1 MAYTVQEVAK
11 LSGTTVKTLYHY
23 QKVGLLFPNRIGEN
37 GYRYYTE
44 KEMERLQQILFYRE
58 LDFSLEQIKIALESE
73 PDRQKCLEQQKILL
87 NARKARLCA
96 VLDTLEE
103 TLSHARKGDAMSTQ
117 KMFTGL
123 NKDEWENA
131 LQDQKQHL
139 QKEYDYSMITDNIDP
154 NKLNA
159 KAEEASRFLSFMSE
173 SLQKGLSAQDE
184 RVLSAIKE
192 HIAFLNRDRET
203 NAKSFALQ
211 TKFFL
216 SDDFH
221 RNMLENQQV
230 GLSYYLAIAAEN
242 LAAKTEG
249 K

>member
-96 VLDTLEE
+96 V
-103 TLSHARKGDAMSTQ
+103 
-117 KMFTGL
+117 
-123 NKDEWENA
+123 
-131 LQDQKQHL
+131 
-139 QKEYDYSMITDNIDP
+139 
-154 NKLNA
+154 
-159 KAEEASRFLSFMSE
+159 
-173 SLQKGLSAQDE
+173 
-184 RVLSAIKE
+184 
-192 HIAFLNRDRET
+192 
-203 NAKSFALQ
+203 
-211 TKFFL
+211 
-216 SDDFH
+216 
-221 RNMLENQQV
+221 
-230 GLSYYLAIAAEN
+230 
-242 LAAKTEG
+242 
-249 K
+249 